1 MIALIPARGGSKGVP
16 RKNIKLLGEMPLIAY
31 TIRAALESKCI
42 SRVVVT
48 TDDLEIA
55 DVAREYG
62 AEVPF
67 IRPDYL
73 ASDTAVAQDVYLH
86 AVEYQKKQDNENID
100 SFMVLLPTAP
110 FRTSKHI
117 CEAEMLFRKTNATT
131 LVSVKEAE
139 IPPSWYLSKSV
150 DGKIQACNFGMD
162 INLTNNRQF
171 AQKYYVCN
179 GAIYI
184 LNYELLKNKRTYFC
198 DNTVPYI
205 MNSSDSVDI
214 DSISDFEFAEYL
226 INKKRHVL

>member
-1 MIALIPARGGSKGVP
+1 
-16 RKNIKLLGEMPLIAY
+16 
-31 TIRAALESKCI
+31 
-42 SRVVVT
+42 
-48 TDDLEIA
+48 
-55 DVAREYG
+55 
-62 AEVPF
+62 
-67 IRPDYL
+67 
-73 ASDTAVAQDVYLH
+73 
-86 AVEYQKKQDNENID
+86 
-100 SFMVLLPTAP
+100 
-110 FRTSKHI
+110 
-117 CEAEMLFRKTNATT
+117 
-131 LVSVKEAE
+131 
-139 IPPSWYLSKSV
+139 
-150 DGKIQACNFGMD
+150 MD